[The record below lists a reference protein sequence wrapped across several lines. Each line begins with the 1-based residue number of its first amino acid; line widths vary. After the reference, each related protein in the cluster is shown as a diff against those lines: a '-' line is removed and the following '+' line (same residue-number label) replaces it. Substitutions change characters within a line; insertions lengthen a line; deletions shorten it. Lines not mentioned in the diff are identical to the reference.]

1 MSLQVGSQGKAVA
14 DVQNA
19 LKRGGFLSG
28 PADGRFGA
36 STQAAVKAFQARRSM
51 AADGVV
57 GQATWAAL
65 GLKGTVPHAVTLDDG

>member
-14 DVQNA
+14 DTQKA

-36 STQAAVKAFQARRSM
+36 ATQNAVRAFQTAKGLTP
-51 AADGVV
+51 DGVV
-57 GQATWAAL
+57 GQGTWAAL
-65 GLKGTVPHAVTLDDG
+65 GLKGSVPHAVTID